1 MGDVVG
7 REALA
12 QLPLY
17 DRIAEFTHRG
27 EGSADQVVDQGDTL
41 RRHAK
46 RHRREQQVVV
56 DQGGAMAHLH
66 KKVLALH
73 AAGQSLGKRRLLVVV
88 QKILRDPGA
97 LGLPVCPDPHR
108 TIVDAVAADGH
119 VDGRVQLDARDLSPA
134 ELHHIVDV
142 VYMVVFDGGKGAAH
156 PPDDPA
162 LLTVM
167 DLVAADDVASHFFF
181 DPSMVLSAAYG
192 IPLHLGR
199 ALDMLA
205 GKVVVVVRVQVLP
218 EADAGAL
225 AVGDVAVF
233 DDPALRPVRPYHAAL
248 IRRGGAHFVAAFVM
262 VKPLTVMYP
271 IPVSFGT
278 KHCSRTL
285 ISTFSLFGSAPMKLA

>member
-1 MGDVVG
+1 MGN
-7 REALA
+7 
-12 QLPLY
+12 Q
-17 DRIAEFTHRG
+17 
-27 EGSADQVVDQGDTL
+27 
-41 RRHAK
+41 
-46 RHRREQQVVV
+46 
-56 DQGGAMAHLH
+56 
-66 KKVLALH
+66 
-73 AAGQSLGKRRLLVVV
+73 
-88 QKILRDPGA
+88 
-97 LGLPVCPDPHR
+97 
-108 TIVDAVAADGH
+108 
-119 VDGRVQLDARDLSPA
+119 DGRPAQQLDARDLSPA

-181 DPSMVLSAAYG
+181 DPSVVLSAAYG

-248 IRRGGAHFVAAFVM
+248 IRRGGRPLRRGLRDGKAAHRDVSDPRLFRDEALFPDIDLHLFPVRVCPHEVGIKDRPAVFLLRE
-262 VKPLTVMYP
+262 PFEPGRLR
-271 IPVSFGT
+271 IPGI
-278 KHCSRTL
+278 L
-285 ISTFSLFGSAPMKLA
+285 IDLRLYDFFHRRRLIQHLIIQINS